1 MVALLPV
8 LGAAACEP
16 EPAGPCGVD
25 APWAQL
31 MRGDDPDVELVDGEG
46 IVMVHGPQGGWHVEF
61 GIRAKDPDPWVLF
74 DVTVDAP
81 QGRIVDNHY
90 DLKLAAHDGCNGWR
104 TELFGF
110 IGIRDIAEYEGQTPP
125 DLLTGEELHMRLSM
139 TTSLGSVTDEVTLI
153 AEPDPR
159 DVEE

>member
-61 GIRAKDPDPWVLF
+61 GIR
-74 DVTVDAP
+74 
-81 QGRIVDNHY
+81 GRIVDNHY
-90 DLKLAAHDGCNGWR
+90 DLTLAAHDGCNGWR